1 MRQKFN
7 MKNIDY
13 FVNEINSL
21 GKKSVESILKQG
33 LTMVDAK
40 QTLGKADYQD
50 FLDKTHYAEKSASVR
65 KWICIGNAFMRL
77 NSIADKL
84 PPNWSTLYKLSSLPI
99 DKFDLLEKRDVLS
112 PSITA
117 KEIDEALSKK
127 TKQSKRSV
135 KLILTFD
142 ANVQPHV
149 LKQIHDLI
157 QKSLPNSVCTMN
169 LTDEAE
175 ELLSTAM
182 SDPSLLKLAA

>member
-1 MRQKFN
+1 
-7 MKNIDY
+7 MKNIEY

-21 GKKSVESILKQG
+21 GKKSVQSILKQG

-40 QTLGKADYQD
+40 ETLIKADYQD
-50 FLDKTHYAEKSASVR
+50 FLDKTHYADKSASVR

-99 DKFDLLEKRDVLS
+99 DKFELLEKRNILS
-112 PSITA
+112 SSITA

-127 TKQSKRSV
+127 TKQSKRPV
-135 KLILTFD
+135 KFILTFD
-142 ANVQPHV
+142 ATVQPHC
-149 LKQIHDLI
+149 LKQIYDLI
-157 QKSLPNSVCTMN
+157 QKSLPSSVCTMN
-169 LTDEAE
+169 MTDEAE

-182 SDPSLLKLAA
+182 SDPSLFKLAA

>member
-1 MRQKFN
+1 
-7 MKNIDY
+7 MKNIEY

-50 FLDKTHYAEKSASVR
+50 FLDKTHYAQKSASVR

-117 KEIDEALSKK
+117 KEINEALSNKS
-127 TKQSKRSV
+127 KQSKRPV
-135 KLILTFD
+135 KFILTFD
-142 ANVQPHV
+142 VTVQPHV

-157 QKSLPNSVCTMN
+157 QKSLPSSVCTMN
-169 LTDEAE
+169 MTDEAE
-175 ELLSTAM
+175 ELLSSAL